1 VSFSVV
7 DAVTGCKANLTKP
20 CYFKALL
27 TPNATFLL
35 QPPVVNL
42 SDNSQTELIST
53 TNNVVAYEWTL
64 DGQVSSNDQNWTYQ
78 ANDTGFFR
86 VMLKVIAEGGC
97 MDSTSQVLRVIANT
111 SLYIPSAFTP
121 NGDGENDAFG
131 VASANLPDGFF
142 SMSVYNRWGMKV
154 FETENPKD
162 YWNGD
167 GCPQGTYV
175 YVVNYKTADARKQE
189 LIGAVTL
196 LR

>member
-1 VSFSVV
+1 
-7 DAVTGCKANLTKP
+7 
-20 CYFKALL
+20 
-27 TPNATFLL
+27 
-35 QPPVVNL
+35 
-42 SDNSQTELIST
+42 
-53 TNNVVAYEWTL
+53 
-64 DGQVSSNDQNWTYQ
+64 
-78 ANDTGFFR
+78 
-86 VMLKVIAEGGC
+86 